1 MPHGTRNNEIWI
13 HVMIRRFF
21 FFSFQN
27 ALEQQLQELCLP
39 FLRVASLLKHHL
51 YHYDLPEITTTESE
65 FVGLVNYLELVTNTT
80 GRNVFNAA
88 MALCFLE
95 GNEKTL
101 PKYWCY
107 QLMEVQPPH
116 EETRE
121 LILNQHV
128 SWQQPRLLGLPR
140 EYEQLFTV
148 RSIYTFVLFPLCD
161 TNLCF
166 RTISVLPWE
175 VLLEM

>member
-1 MPHGTRNNEIWI
+1 M
-13 HVMIRRFF
+13 
-21 FFSFQN
+21 
-27 ALEQQLQELCLP
+27 QQLCLP

-51 YHYDLPEITTTESE
+51 YHHDLPEITATEAE
-65 FVGLVNYLELVTNTT
+65 FFGLVNYLELVTKPTER
-80 GRNVFNAA
+80 GSFNAA
-88 MALCFLE
+88 MALCFLD
-95 GNEKTL
+95 GNEKSL

-121 LILNQHV
+121 LILNQHI

-148 RSIYTFVLFPLCD
+148 LSH
-161 TNLCF
+161 
-166 RTISVLPWE
+166 TISYLCMHFKHFHYFSIIMRS
-175 VLLEM
+175 LA